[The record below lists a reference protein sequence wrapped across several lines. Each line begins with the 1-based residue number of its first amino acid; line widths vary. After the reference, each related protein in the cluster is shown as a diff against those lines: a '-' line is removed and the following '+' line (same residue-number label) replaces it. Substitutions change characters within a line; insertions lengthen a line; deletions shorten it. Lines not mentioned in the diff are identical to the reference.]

1 MMTRKH
7 FKEVA
12 EIIKD
17 NTMRDTQ
24 PILNKETLIND
35 LSLMFKIDN
44 SLFNKSKF
52 VDACNKRV
60 GGNDNV

>member
-7 FKEVA
+7 FKEIA
-12 EIIKD
+12 EAIKE

-35 LSLMFKIDN
+35 LSLIFIRDN
-44 SLFNKSKF
+44 SNFNKSRF
-52 VDACNKRV
+52 VDACDERV
-60 GGNDNV
+60 GGSSNV